1 MAIQPSNTLPD
12 LLCDRAALT
21 SDAVAIRYKRK
32 GIWHALTWSRF
43 HDRVRRCAL
52 GLSRVGFAAGDR
64 LLLIGEACPEWLVA
78 DLAAQ
83 WLGGVS
89 VTPYPD
95 GSEGDVVRAMAQ
107 AQAQLAVVDTSDR
120 KRLCDLRSLP
130 SLWLRNE
137 PGLDGA
143 SIEDLSL
150 GDLLGEGPMPDAVA
164 TVAFT
169 AGAGGECRPVPLTHA
184 AIIARARQVS
194 DFLNHGQAVDA
205 FCQVPFA
212 HVAERIATSA
222 AHLVA
227 GGVLTFGERTDT
239 VAGDLKDVTPGQL
252 SALAW
257 QWDRLA
263 QGLIL
268 KMRDASS
275 WNRASFRSML
285 DRSGGLAAIPMRW
298 ALRRHL
304 GIAGIRRLVCHGAS
318 VKPETERLFS
328 ALGCPLLST
337 YGTTEGCGWS
347 LVRSGET
354 SWSAL
359 PGETCRV
366 APDGELFVGVEALA
380 TCDMASDATGR
391 IELLGRKPGSG
402 DRSDVAVAAAEREL
416 ARSTLIA
423 HAAVTRCG
431 SLARA
436 IVAIDPDA
444 VGDWARR
451 EGHRYSSV
459 QSLATHEGVVTLI
472 TSEVLQVVRRHFAD
486 GVQAEVRILSDQLRR
501 EDGTLTPTGTLRR
514 QALLD
519 AFEHAGAPREREMS
533 DALPG

>member
-1 MAIQPSNTLPD
+1 MATQSSKTLPG
-12 LLCDRAALT
+12 LLCERAAREP
-21 SDAVAIRYKRK
+21 DAVAIRYKRK
-32 GIWHALTWSRF
+32 GIWHALTWSRY

-52 GLSRVGFAAGDR
+52 SLSRRGFGAGDR

-95 GSEGDVVRAMAQ
+95 GSEGDVVRATAQ
-107 AQAQLAVVDTSDR
+107 VQARLAVVDTPDR
-120 KRLCDLRSLP
+120 KRHCDARALP
-130 SLWLRNE
+130 SLWLRKE

-150 GDLLGEGPMPDAVA
+150 GDALGEEPMPDAVA

-169 AGAGGECRPVPLTHA
+169 AGAGGECRPIPLTHA
-184 AIIARARQVS
+184 AIVARARQVS
-194 DFLNHGQAVDA
+194 DLLNRGQAVDA

-212 HVAERIATSA
+212 HVAERVATSA

-239 VAGDLKDVTPGQL
+239 VADDLKDVTPGQL

-263 QGLIL
+263 QGLIV

-275 WNRASFRSML
+275 WNRVFFQSML
-285 DRSGGLAAIPMRW
+285 DRGGGLAAFPMRR

-328 ALGCPLLST
+328 ALGRPLLSA
-337 YGTTEGCGWS
+337 YGITGGCGWS
-347 LVRSGET
+347 LFRTGEA

-366 APDGELFVGVEALA
+366 APDGELFVGAGTA
-380 TCDMASDATGR
+380 TGDMASDVSGR
-391 IELLGRKPGSG
+391 IELLGRKPRPG
-402 DRSDVAVAAAEREL
+402 DRSDGAVSTVEREL
-416 ARSTLIA
+416 ARSAVVA
-423 HAAVTRCG
+423 HAAVAQCG
-431 SLARA
+431 SLVRA
-436 IVAIDPDA
+436 IIAIDPDT

-451 EGHRYSSV
+451 EGHRYTSIP
-459 QSLATHEGVVTLI
+459 SLASHESVVALV
-472 TSEVLQVVRRHFAD
+472 TSEVLQVIRRHFAD
-486 GVQAEVRILSDQLRR
+486 DVAAEVRILPDQLRR
-501 EDGTLTPTGTLRR
+501 EDGSLTPTGTLRR
-514 QALLD
+514 QALLN
-519 AFEHAGAPREREMS
+519 AFEDAGATREREMS